1 MSPLWRSLHLKQLLK
16 FFKSGIFHKIIW
28 ILSKVGRPDDLFLMV
43 QTAGVGTGNPCRQVS
58 MLQCAQTPAL
68 PVTLLTPKPQASH
81 HLPSHLPYSFV
92 HTQMR
97 HLFMSS
103 SCPCR
108 HFYIQVSDCQA
119 KLIGW
124 DRVSWW
130 SLGHEGS
137 SGSLEDSVLFRSAYN
152 CLSSTSPRRWC
163 PSHSSHKLQKF
174 TWTPALFALRWQASL
189 RFLPP
194 TEPHTSLWGALITH
208 QTISSM
214 RAWTVSILPTARSW
228 APRDSQ

>member
-1 MSPLWRSLHLKQLLK
+1 MRAALLKFTNRCLQAGPVSQTPAPMSPLWRSLHLKQLLK
-16 FFKSGIFHKIIW
+16 FLKSGIFHKIIW

-124 DRVSWW
+124 ESFLVIPGAWGELRI
-130 SLGHEGS
+130 LRG
-137 SGSLEDSVLFRSAYN
+137 LSA
-152 CLSSTSPRRWC
+152 L
-163 PSHSSHKLQKF
+163 
-174 TWTPALFALRWQASL
+174 
-189 RFLPP
+189 
-194 TEPHTSLWGALITH
+194 
-208 QTISSM
+208 
-214 RAWTVSILPTARSW
+214 
-228 APRDSQ
+228 